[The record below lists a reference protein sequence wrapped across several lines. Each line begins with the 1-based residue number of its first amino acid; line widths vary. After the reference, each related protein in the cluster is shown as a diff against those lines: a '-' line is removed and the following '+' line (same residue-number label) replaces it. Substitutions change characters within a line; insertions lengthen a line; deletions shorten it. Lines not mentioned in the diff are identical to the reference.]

1 MISGIISGILA
12 GYVASRLQKG
22 EGSGCLVNL
31 FLGIIGGLVGGWLF
45 GLLGISAYGWI
56 GELITAM
63 LVLLLFCGCLL
74 NLDSHVIIYLDNTI

>member
-22 EGSGCLVNL
+22 EGSDCLVNL

-56 GELITAM
+56 GELITAIVGAVV
-63 LVLLLFCGCLL
+63 VLWLFAKLR
-74 NLDSHVIIYLDNTI
+74 

>member
-22 EGSGCLVNL
+22 EGSG
-31 FLGIIGGLVGGWLF
+31 WLF

-56 GELITAM
+56 GELITAIVGAIV
-63 LVLLLFCGCLL
+63 VLWLFAKLR
-74 NLDSHVIIYLDNTI
+74 